1 MEDQPNSK
9 INQFVKNP
17 SGAKSLEGIETS
29 KIWGH
34 LTSTWGMGE
43 RVIPKIM
50 GDDSA
55 SQRIVEIS
63 FRHYETAARY
73 VKGKRVL
80 DIACGS
86 GYGSQMLRLAGAS
99 SVLGVD
105 VCADTVQYAREHY
118 QISGIEFICADAE
131 QFQSSE
137 RFDVIV
143 SYETIEHLHYP
154 LRFLENIHK
163 LLVPGGDFLLSMPLG
178 ETRHFDPYH
187 LHAFSQQQVFTLLKT
202 TGFLIDTYRCDEL
215 FISRTELSLLG
226 EQFPLSNPSIRDLF
240 LTGRGWQ
247 AIYDY
252 VCRGGFHIS
261 NFLVVSRSSN
271 C

>member
-1 MEDQPNSK
+1 MKQQPHNK
-9 INQFVKNP
+9 TNQFVKNQA
-17 SGAKSLEGIETS
+17 GAEILEGIETA

-43 RVIPKIM
+43 RVIPKLM
-50 GDDSA
+50 GEDSA

-63 FRHYETAARY
+63 FQHYETAARY

-118 QISGIEFICADAE
+118 QMSGIEFICADAE
-131 QFQSSE
+131 QFESPE
-137 RFDVIV
+137 RFDVVV
-143 SYETIEHLHYP
+143 SYETLEHLHHP
-154 LRFLENIHK
+154 SQFLEHIHN
-163 LLVPGGDFLLSMPLG
+163 LLVPGGDFLLSIPLG

-187 LHAFSQQQVFTLLKT
+187 LHAFSQKQVFALLKKA
-202 TGFLIDTYRCDEL
+202 GFRIELYRCDEL
-215 FISRTELSLLG
+215 FISRAELLHLG
-226 EQFPLSNPSIRDLF
+226 EQFPQSNPSIRDLF
-240 LTGRGWQ
+240 LTRRGWRS
-247 AIYDY
+247 IYNF

-261 NFLVVSRSSN
+261 DLLVVTRT
-271 C
+271 

>member
-1 MEDQPNSK
+1 MEHQPNSK
-9 INQFVKNP
+9 INQFVKNH
-17 SGAKSLEGIETS
+17 SGAETLEGIETS

-86 GYGSQMLRLAGAS
+86 GYGSRMLHLAGAS

-105 VCADTVQYAREHY
+105 VCANTVQYAREHY
-118 QISGIEFICADAE
+118 QMSGIEFICADAE
-131 QFQSSE
+131 QFESRE

-143 SYETIEHLHYP
+143 SYETLEHLHHP
-154 LRFLENIHK
+154 LRYLENIHK
-163 LLVPGGDFLLSMPLG
+163 LLVPGGDFLLSVPLG

-187 LHAFSQQQVFTLLKT
+187 LHAFSQQQVFDLLKKA
-202 TGFLIDTYRCDEL
+202 GFMIELYRCDEL
-215 FISRTELSLLG
+215 FISRTELIRLG
-226 EQFPLSNPSIRDLF
+226 EQFPQSNPSIRDLF
-240 LTGRGWQ
+240 LTRRGWRS
-247 AIYDY
+247 IYNF

-261 NFLVVSRSSN
+261 DLLVVTRS
-271 C
+271 

>member
-1 MEDQPNSK
+1 MKSK
-9 INQFVKNP
+9 NQ
-17 SGAKSLEGIETS
+17 
-29 KIWGH
+29 
-34 LTSTWGMGE
+34 
-43 RVIPKIM
+43 
-50 GDDSA
+50 
-55 SQRIVEIS
+55 
-63 FRHYETAARY
+63 Y

-80 DIACGS
+80 DIACDS
-86 GYGSQMLRLAGAS
+86 EYGSRMLRLVGAS
-99 SVLGVD
+99 SGLGVD

-163 LLVPGGDFLLSMPLG
+163 LLVRGGNFLLSVPLG
-178 ETRHFDPYH
+178 ETRHFDPYY
-187 LHAFSQQQVFTLLKT
+187 LHAFSQQQVFTLLRT
-202 TGFLIDTYRCDEL
+202 TGFLIDTYRCDDL
-215 FISRTELSLLG
+215 FISRTELSRFG

-240 LTGRGWQ
+240 LTRRGWQ
-247 AIYDY
+247 TIYDF

-261 NFLVVSRSSN
+261 DFLVVSRS
-271 C
+271 